1 MNPESMRSTYTRSRS
16 GIQSTQ
22 SGFKVIGFTN
32 SERGQAGKPVGD
44 KEVMAYLT
52 DKPVVLNDNGL
63 TFKNNVEYAWAKLMQ
78 DSKMTK
84 QSTGMFFNNPELAPI
99 REHLSYKNVNEM
111 RVLLTE
117 LSYGKVT
124 C

>member
-32 SERGQAGKPVGD
+32 SERWQAGKPVGD
-44 KEVMAYLT
+44 KEVMAYLA
-52 DKPVVLNDNGL
+52 DKLVVLNDNGL
-63 TFKNNVEYAWAKLMQ
+63 TFMNNVEYAWAKLMQ

-84 QSTGMFFNNPELAPI
+84 QSTGMFFNNSWFDTHTGTFKLQK
-99 REHLSYKNVNEM
+99 REWNEGFVD
-111 RVLLTE
+111 RIIIW
-117 LSYGKVT
+117 
-124 C
+124 